1 MLQKLFIMKWTK
13 KEIEILQTYYL
24 DHSAEEC
31 IKKFNLTCT
40 VKALQKKARELGIN
54 KNSSW
59 TEEEIKILKQL
70 WPIAKSKKELI
81 DALPKHSHNSM
92 MCKAQELGI
101 KAKINRKRIGSLE
114 FLNQL
119 NSKSAY
125 WWGFI
130 MADGC
135 LTPKGELCITISDKD
150 LEYLSVLQSH
160 LNCNLYHTFKVC
172 SGFSTESGFVTIR
185 IQDKEFQNNWYDKLN
200 YINPKTSNPPNL
212 NIFYTPELLIYFLIG
227 LIDGDGSIWRSNQT
241 STNKGSLSIRIE
253 MHPNWKYTL
262 EELFQKIYEFYGIK
276 FNIRMSKRG
285 YVKAEIAGIEHIKK
299 LYTFVKKENCDFL
312 DRKWHHV
319 IEFLSQ

>member
-1 MLQKLFIMKWTK
+1 MKWTK

-31 IKKFNLTCT
+31 IKKFNLSRTP
-40 VKALQKKARELGIN
+40 KALQKKARDLGIN
-54 KNSSW
+54 KNQEW
-59 TEEEIKILKQL
+59 TDKEILILKEL
-70 WPIAKSKKELI
+70 WPTAKSKKELKQ
-81 DALPKHSHNSM
+81 ALPNHSHNSM
-92 MCKAQELGI
+92 MCKARELGI
-101 KAKINRKRIGSLE
+101 KAQINRKRIGSLD
-114 FLNQL
+114 FLNTL

-135 LTPKGELCITISDKD
+135 LTPKGALIITISDKD
-150 LEYLSVLQSH
+150 AEYLAQLQKH
-160 LNCNLYHTFKVC
+160 LSCNMLHKTVHN
-172 SGFSTESGFVTIR
+172 SGFSTNSGFVTICV
-185 IQDKEFQNNWYDKLN
+185 QDKQFQEDWYQKLQ
-200 YINPKTSNPPNL
+200 YVNPKTINPPRL
-212 NIFYTPELLIYFLIG
+212 NVFSTPELLIYFLIG
-227 LIDGDGSIWRSNQT
+227 LIDGEGSIWRSNQT

-253 MHPNWKYTL
+253 MHPNWKRTL

-285 YVKAEIAGIEHIKK
+285 YVKAEIAGIEHVKK